1 MTQRISREEL
11 IAQRKAALRTN
22 KQQNRV
28 GYDSPWSRELKAF
41 KPQTGKNRLRILP
54 FPNQGHYAL
63 SVMVHYGV
71 GPDNAAY
78 LCLDQNEGGEGE
90 CPICAEANR
99 LRREAK
105 MLPEGPKRQ
114 NLMDQA
120 YKIKAKERRLVLLID
135 RDNEGEG
142 IQYWAM
148 PYSID
153 KNLIELAE
161 DTDSGEPYYI
171 AGLFDGV
178 EMIEDG
184 HDILFRKDGE
194 GMQTKYTGEQIRPTS
209 SPLSD
214 SPAREKEWL
223 SQLSQITQED
233 LTRFYSAEHISKVFL
248 GTGSPSAAP
257 AVEAAPA
264 PAPAPEPAA
273 PEAAPAEAPS
283 TEDITD
289 FLDAG
294 DDDWS

>member
-22 KQQNRV
+22 KSQNRV
-28 GYDSPWSRELKAF
+28 GYDSPWSREIKAF
-41 KPQTGKNRLRILP
+41 KPNSGKNSLRFLP
-54 FPNQGHYAL
+54 FPDQGHYAL

-78 LCLDQNEGGEGE
+78 LCLDQNEGGEGD

-105 MLPEGPKRQ
+105 LLPEGPKRDAL
-114 NLMDQA
+114 NDQA

-135 RDNEGEG
+135 RDNEAEG

-161 DTDSGEPYYI
+161 DSDSGEPYFI
-171 AGLFDGV
+171 AGLFDGQ
-178 EMIEDG
+178 EMIDDG
-184 HDILFRKDGE
+184 HDIMFRKDGE
-194 GMQTKYTGEQIRPTS
+194 RMQTKYTGEQIRPQK

-223 SQLSQITQED
+223 EQLAQISKED
-233 LTRFYSAEHISKVFL
+233 LVRFYSEDHIRKVFL
-248 GTGSPSAAP
+248 GEGTAPAAP
-257 AVEAAPA
+257 APAAPA
-264 PAPAPEPAA
+264 PAPAPVQEAA
-273 PEAAPAEAPS
+273 PAAPAEAEETPDVS
-283 TEDITD
+283 D
-289 FLDAG
+289 FLD

>member
-22 KQQNRV
+22 KSQNRV
-28 GYDSPWSRELKAF
+28 GYDSPWSREIKAF
-41 KPQTGKNRLRILP
+41 KPNAGKNRLRFLP
-54 FPNQGHYAL
+54 FPDQGHYAL

-78 LCLDQNEGGEGE
+78 LCLDQNEGAEGT

-105 MLPEGPKRQ
+105 MLPEGPKRDAL
-114 NLMDQA
+114 NEQA
-120 YKIKAKERRLVLLID
+120 YKIKAKERRLVLLVD
-135 RDNEGEG
+135 RDNEAEG

-161 DTDSGEPYYI
+161 DSDSGEPYFI
-171 AGLFDGV
+171 AGLFDGQ
-178 EMIEDG
+178 EMLDDG
-184 HDILFRKDGE
+184 HDIMFRKDGE
-194 GMQTKYTGEQIRPTS
+194 RMQTKYTGEQIRPQK

-223 SQLSQITQED
+223 EQLSQITKDD
-233 LTRFYSAEHISKVFL
+233 LVRFYSEDHIRKVFL
-248 GTGSPSAAP
+248 GEGGAP
-257 AVEAAPA
+257 APASAAPA
-264 PAPAPEPAA
+264 PAPAPVQ
-273 PEAAPAEAPS
+273 EAAPAAPAEES
-283 TEDITD
+283 SDVDITD
-289 FLDAG
+289 FLDT